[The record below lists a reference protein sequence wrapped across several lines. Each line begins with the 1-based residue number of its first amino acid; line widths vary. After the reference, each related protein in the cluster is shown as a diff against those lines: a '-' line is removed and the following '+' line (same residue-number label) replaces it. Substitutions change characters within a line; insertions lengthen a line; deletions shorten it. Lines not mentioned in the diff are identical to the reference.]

1 MKNKYSIK
9 RRLIFC
15 WFVVS
20 SFTIGS
26 NYLPDLSFSSA
37 NANEQE
43 SFTENNESQVEH
55 ISSWLDSDS
64 FSSWLK

>member
-1 MKNKYSIK
+1 M
-9 RRLIFC
+9 
-15 WFVVS
+15 S